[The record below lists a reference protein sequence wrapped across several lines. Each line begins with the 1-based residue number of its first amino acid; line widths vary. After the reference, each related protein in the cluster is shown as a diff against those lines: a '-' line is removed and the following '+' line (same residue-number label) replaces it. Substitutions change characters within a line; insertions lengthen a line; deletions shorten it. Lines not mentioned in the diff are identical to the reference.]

1 MNAVGIDV
9 SKGKSTV
16 AIMRPYGEIVASPFE
31 ISHTEEDFKNLTSQF
46 KNLHGESRIIMEYT
60 GRYYE
65 PLANYLY
72 NAGLRV
78 ALLTLFLSTITVI
91 PVFVELRRTKK
102 MLLKSLTTVWIVGLT
117 CLNICPK
124 KNFARLLRFI
134 IVSSLNTPN

>member
-9 SKGKSTV
+9 SKGKGTV
-16 AIMRPYGEIVASPFE
+16 AIMRPYGEIVTSPFE

-102 MLLKSLTTVWIVGLT
+102 MLLKS
-117 CLNICPK
+117 
-124 KNFARLLRFI
+124 
-134 IVSSLNTPN
+134 TPL